1 MSEHT
6 STPRNAPR
14 TAPVGRRG
22 FLAGAAA
29 VAAAAA
35 TPALAGAASAAPA
48 ARSVIHKYEPPRPT
62 KFAYGVLG
70 VE

>member
-14 TAPVGRRG
+14 DSSRSGPVGRRG

-35 TPALAGAASAAPA
+35 TPAQGGAPSAAPA
-48 ARSVIHKYEPPRPT
+48 ARAAAPPYIQL
-62 KFAYGVLG
+62 FVSD
-70 VE
+70 